1 MTRDMM
7 HRLLHAAV
15 IATACAAVPA
25 TAIAAGLPQLILV
38 GDSTMAS
45 ETGYGD
51 ALCKLF
57 KPEVACLNRAKGGRS
72 TSSYRAEGSW
82 NAVLQE
88 LHNAPADRTT
98 YVLIQ
103 FGHNDQPG
111 KPGRS
116 TDLATEYPANLA
128 HYVREVQAAHAT
140 PILVTPLTRRDFRD
154 GQLQNTLVPW
164 ADAMRKVARE
174 EHVQLLDLNADSAAA
189 VQAMGETEADTLAM
203 APPPPA
209 STPTSTPEPAQKGER
224 YRGFDH
230 THLGAKGAAY
240 FSQMVA
246 REWRQATPDIGAA
259 LNADAAK

>member
-1 MTRDMM
+1 MM
-7 HRLLHAAV
+7 RRALRAALVAAV
-15 IATACAAVPA
+15 CAILPA
-25 TAIAAGLPQLILV
+25 AAADLPRVILV

-57 KPEVACLNRAKGGRS
+57 KPDVTCLNRAKGGRS

-82 NAVLQE
+82 DAILQL
-88 LHNAPADRTT
+88 LHDAPANRTT

-128 HYVREVQAAHAT
+128 HYVREVQAAHAV

-154 GQLQNTLVPW
+154 GKLDNTLLAW
-164 ADAMRKVARE
+164 AEAMRKVAHE
-174 EHVQLLDLNADSAAA
+174 EHVPVLDLNADSSAA
-189 VQAMGETEADTLAM
+189 VQAMAEAEADTLAM
-203 APPPPA
+203 APPSPG
-209 STPTSTPEPAQKGER
+209 STPEPAQKGER

-230 THLGAKGAAY
+230 THLGAKGAVY
-240 FSQMVA
+240 FARMVA
-246 REWRQATPDIGAA
+246 HEWQQAMPEIG
-259 LNADAAK
+259 DAFDEEDVK

>member
-1 MTRDMM
+1 MKSK
-7 HRLLHAAV
+7 RLMAAALV
-15 IATACAAVPA
+15 AAACSSASAAESSRV
-25 TAIAAGLPQLILV
+25 ILV

-57 KPEVACLNRAKGGRS
+57 KPDVTCVNRGKGGRS

-82 NAVLQE
+82 DAILQLLRE
-88 LHNAPADRTT
+88 PSSGRTT

-128 HYVREVQAAHAT
+128 RYVQEVQAAHAV

-154 GQLQNTLVPW
+154 GQLQNTLAPW
-164 ADAMRKVARE
+164 ADAMRKVAQE
-174 EHVQLLDLNADSAAA
+174 NHAVLLELNADSSKA
-189 VQAMGETEADTLAM
+189 VQAMGSADADTLAM
-203 APPPPA
+203 APPLSGPN
-209 STPTSTPEPAQKGER
+209 PEPPQAQKGEH

-230 THLGAKGAAY
+230 THLGAKGADY
-240 FSQMVA
+240 FSRIVA
-246 REWRQATPDIGAA
+246 RELRETIPELNTALTKDATQ
-259 LNADAAK
+259 